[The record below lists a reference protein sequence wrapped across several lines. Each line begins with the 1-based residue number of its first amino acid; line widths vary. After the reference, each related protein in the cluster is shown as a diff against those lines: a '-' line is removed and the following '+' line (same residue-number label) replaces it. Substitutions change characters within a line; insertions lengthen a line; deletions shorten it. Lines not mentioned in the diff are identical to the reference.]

1 MTWFDKLTSR
11 KFLSMV
17 VYVLIVILNS
27 VLGWGLEPFDLIT
40 MAGAV
45 VGFIVGEAVVDQSYA
60 KADAHRYA
68 SYLATQPVHT
78 SEVEAYRALASL
90 FEQASVGNDNGEVP
104 EGPEVTD

>member
-17 VYVLIVILNS
+17 VYSAVVILNS
-27 VLGWGLEPFDLIT
+27 ALGWGLEPFELIT

-45 VGFIVGEAVVDQSYA
+45 VGFIIGEAVVDQSYA

-68 SYLATQPVHT
+68 SYLATQPT
-78 SEVEAYRALASL
+78 QAEVSRALADL
-90 FEQASVGNDNGEVP
+90 FEQTFTSQNGNTP